1 MAKRKSG
8 TDKPSRHDAV
18 MLAKPDFGQ
27 ALSFAEEFTPLD
39 QLPATAQPVME
50 TASPLMEVPARPDVQ
65 PGQSAA
71 ALMPQDEVSRK
82 VLEKRAQVI
91 AMQAAEQQDETR
103 DQYLRFRLGAV
114 ERYGI
119 TYQYLEELL
128 YVGNLTR
135 VPCTPPFIAG
145 VVNHRGELLTIL
157 DLKQFFRM
165 PAIERGED
173 ARIIVVKHGS
183 VRAGLLVDEVD
194 SNEEYRSSGLSSPMN
209 SEGVS
214 NMEYV
219 QGIHAGSVTLLDIA
233 AILDDPALQ
242 VTR

>member
-1 MAKRKSG
+1 
-8 TDKPSRHDAV
+8 
-18 MLAKPDFGQ
+18 
-27 ALSFAEEFTPLD
+27 
-39 QLPATAQPVME
+39 
-50 TASPLMEVPARPDVQ
+50 
-65 PGQSAA
+65 
-71 ALMPQDEVSRK
+71 
-82 VLEKRAQVI
+82 
-91 AMQAAEQQDETR
+91 
-103 DQYLRFRLGAV
+103 
-114 ERYGI
+114 
-119 TYQYLEELL
+119 
-128 YVGNLTR
+128 
-135 VPCTPPFIAG
+135 
-145 VVNHRGELLTIL
+145 
-157 DLKQFFRM
+157 M

>member
-1 MAKRKSG
+1 MARRKSG
-8 TDKPSRHDAV
+8 KDKLGAISLD
-18 MLAKPDFGQ
+18 KPDFGQ
-27 ALSFAEEFTPLD
+27 VLSFAEEL
-39 QLPATAQPVME
+39 AQP
-50 TASPLMEVPARPDVQ
+50 AGSPDIMQLEGEIAALAAEAPVSVGAPPA
-65 PGQSAA
+65 QSAA
-71 ALMPQDEVSRK
+71 ALMPQDEAARK
-82 VLEKRAQVI
+82 VLEKRAQAI
-91 AMQAAEQQDETR
+91 AIQAGERQDELH

-135 VPCTPPFIAG
+135 VPCTPAFVSG
-145 VVNHRGELLTIL
+145 VINHRGELLTVL

-165 PAIERGED
+165 PPVERGDD
-173 ARIIVVKHGS
+173 ARIIVVRHGDM
-183 VRAGLLVDEVD
+183 RAGLLVDEVD
-194 SNEEYRSSGLSSPMN
+194 GNEEYLNDGLSSPMS

-233 AILDDPALQ
+233 AIMDDPALQ